1 MFKKKTKPQDRYVTV
16 LIGSGSSSMFT
27 KVRKG
32 EQVLIGSGSSSM
44 VIRAGETVSIDE
56 KLEERFP
63 TTPKQK
69 IKSIFRK

>member
-1 MFKKKTKPQDRYVTV
+1 
-16 LIGSGSSSMFT
+16 MFT